1 MFALT
6 LLDKNI
12 LSQYTE
18 VAKKPSRADK
28 CMFLMVRLFNVLKKK
43 KSNSLLITENEDGEF
58 CNILKI

>member
-12 LSQYTE
+12 LSQYTK

-28 CMFLMVRLFNVLKKK
+28 CMFLMVRLFNALKK

>member
-6 LLDKNI
+6 LLDTNDI

-28 CMFLMVRLFNVLKKK
+28 CMFLMVRLFNVLKK
-43 KSNSLLITENEDGEF
+43 SNSLLITENEDGEF
-58 CNILKI
+58 CNSLKI